1 MAAQINWLKCTSSWG
16 KQVAEHPDTSIDALR
31 ELAAH
36 NDLEVR
42 IAVADHRNTPLETL
56 MILAQDECV
65 DLRYAIAENHNIH
78 EDVLNMLAEDDN
90 PFIAFRAEETLERV
104 RRRPIEW
111 LPHSRVRVYLD
122 QEPETQYQRRTS
134 GNP

>member
-36 NDLEVR
+36 ADLEVR
-42 IAVADHRNTPLETL
+42 IAVADNRNTPLETL

-90 PFIAFRAEETLERV
+90 PFIAYRAKETLVHV
-104 RRRPIEW
+104 RRTSIVVF
-111 LPHSRVRVYLD
+111 PHSRMRVLL
-122 QEPETQYQRRTS
+122 PEEQKLGSEYQRRTS
-134 GNP
+134 